1 MRNPSPRAGNRPA
14 FAARPRAAVF
24 AMCAQVST
32 FAAIGVLAALV
43 SFTSPAVAETR
54 VFTGPGLAERTPQP
68 GALNAQLISDQ
79 VGFDQRLGETLP
91 LDLPF
96 RDETGKDVRLGDYFG
111 AKPVLLAFVYY
122 RCPVLCP
129 QIIIGTAAAMKGVS
143 YEPGREFEVVF
154 VSFDPEDTPA
164 QAAEKKSA
172 AVDRYGKTGSAAGW
186 HFLTGEAD
194 AIARLTAAAGFR
206 YAWDPTIRQFAHA
219 SGVVVATPDG
229 RLARYLYGVE
239 YAPKDLKLA
248 LFEAGEG
255 RIGGLSEKLMLLCFN
270 YDAALGKYTTA
281 TLFAIKVAGA
291 VTLAAL
297 IFSMVWMSR
306 SERRLGRPAAGGV
319 ARS

>member
-1 MRNPSPRAGNRPA
+1 MPIRLFSTRLRPA
-14 FAARPRAAVF
+14 LVALASAV
-24 AMCAQVST
+24 A
-32 FAAIGVLAALV
+32 LAG
-43 SFTSPAVAETR
+43 PASAETR
-54 VFTGPGLAERTPQP
+54 MFTGPGLAERTPQP
-68 GALNAQLISDQ
+68 GALNAQKISEQ

-96 RDETGKDVRLGDYFG
+96 RDETGKSVRLGDYFG
-111 AKPVLLAFVYY
+111 AKPVLLTFVYF

-129 QIIIGTAAAMKGVS
+129 QIVIGTSAALKGVS
-143 YEPGREFEVVF
+143 FEPGRDFEVVF
-154 VSFDPEDTPA
+154 VSFDPQDTPA

-172 AVDRYGKTGSAAGW
+172 AIERYGKPASAGGW
-186 HFLTGEAD
+186 HFLTGDAEA
-194 AIARLTAAAGFR
+194 IRSLTAAAGFR
-206 YAWDPTIRQFAHA
+206 YAYDPTIQQFAHA

-270 YDAALGKYTTA
+270 YDAALGKYTVA

-297 IFSMVWMSR
+297 IFSMVWMLR
-306 SERRLGRPAAGGV
+306 SERRLERAAAGGV

>member
-1 MRNPSPRAGNRPA
+1 MPLLSPFAFPRSSAARLPRKAARPALAALAAIAALLALGA
-14 FAARPRAAVF
+14 FAAP
-24 AMCAQVST
+24 
-32 FAAIGVLAALV
+32 LH
-43 SFTSPAVAETR
+43 AEKR

-68 GALNAQLISDQ
+68 GALNAQSISQQ
-79 VGFDQRLGETLP
+79 VGFDQRLGESLP

-96 RDETGKDVRLGDYFG
+96 RDENGKAVLLGDYFG
-111 AKPVLLAFVYY
+111 AKPVLLAFVYF

-129 QIIIGTAAAMKGVS
+129 QIIIGTSAALKGVP

-154 VSFDPEDTPA
+154 VSFDPRDTPA
-164 QAAEKKSA
+164 EAAEKKSA
-172 AVDRYGKTGSAAGW
+172 AVARYGHPASAAGW

-194 AIARLTAAAGFR
+194 AIERLTRAAGFR
-206 YAWDPTIRQFAHA
+206 YAYDPTIQQFAHA
-219 SGVVVATPDG
+219 SGVVVATSDG

-255 RIGGLSEKLMLLCFN
+255 RIGGLAEKLMLLCFD
-270 YDAALGKYTTA
+270 YDAALGKYTVA
-281 TLFAIKVAGA
+281 TLFSIKVGGA

-297 IFSMVWMSR
+297 IFSIVWMLR
-306 SERRLGRPAAGGV
+306 SESRLGRPAAGGV